1 MTTSTI
7 ELKQESQWQKTPV
20 ANLVRNTA
28 SGIYYARVRIKG
40 KLIWKSLKAD
50 TLSVAKLRLGDFL
63 KQENKRVEITEAA
76 ERGRMT
82 FGDALA
88 IFKKR
93 LEEAHHLK
101 PRAKEYRQDT
111 IDALLKTWPNLES
124 IDVRKISV
132 ADCSQW
138 ASGYSKKYC
147 PSFFN
152 NTVGTLRMVLKIAID
167 AGARYGNPASEIKKA
182 KIRQKI
188 LKLPEQNQFPALVQA
203 IRKAGGRFS
212 KDCGDLTEFLAYS
225 GARISEA
232 ARVYGSDCDFE
243 NGKMTIKGDPETG
256 TKNWGIRVIPMIPDM
271 LRLLER
277 IRAEKPNEQWGKNPV
292 VGVREC
298 QKAIDS
304 ACRKLEITRFT
315 HHDLRHLF
323 ATRCIESG
331 VDIPTV
337 SRWLG
342 HKDGGALAMKTYGHL
357 RDLHS
362 TTMAQK
368 VVFSDAQQTATA
380 SPSLQ
385 KDGSTY
391 ADPQKKTAAQAKAK
405 YNYPWWASENPLE
418 VFWGQINE
426 EIQLVS
432 SEKYRRFAQV
442 AMAREIFPDEFT
454 DRQALIDE
462 CLERVPKATLDKLTN
477 KFERTKAEALLKET
491 ALANSD

>member
-1 MTTSTI
+1 MTASTI
-7 ELKQESQWQKTPV
+7 EPKQASQWQKTPI

-28 SGIYYARVRIKG
+28 SGNYYARVRVKG
-40 KLIWKSLKAD
+40 KLIWKSLKTD

-93 LEEAHHLK
+93 LVEAHHLK

-212 KDCGDLTEFLAYS
+212 RDCGDLTEFLAYS

-277 IRAEKPNEQWGKNPV
+277 IRTEKPKEQWEKNPV

-304 ACRKLEITRFT
+304 ACGKLEITRFT

-368 VVFSDAQQTATA
+368 VVFSEASQIAIA

-385 KDGSTY
+385 QDQSAF

-426 EIQLVS
+426 EVQLVPS
-432 SEKYRRFAQV
+432 DKYRRFAQE
-442 AMAREIFPDEFT
+442 AMAREIFPNEFA

-462 CLERVPKATLDKLTN
+462 FLERIPRATLDKLTG
-477 KFERTKAEALLKET
+477 KFARK
-491 ALANSD
+491 

>member
-132 ADCSQW
+132 GDCSQW

-188 LKLPEQNQFPALVQA
+188 LKLPEQSQFPALVQA

-277 IRAEKPNEQWGKNPV
+277 IRAEKPKEQWEKNAV

-368 VVFSDAQQTATA
+368 VVFSEAPQTAIA

-385 KDGSTY
+385 IDES
-391 ADPQKKTAAQAKAK
+391 AFAVPQKKTAAQAKAA
-405 YNYPWWASENPLE
+405 YSYPWWAS
-418 VFWGQINE
+418 NE
-426 EIQLVS
+426 AV
-432 SEKYRRFAQV
+432 
-442 AMAREIFPDEFT
+442 EIFLGQANEPVQIVPPAKFLESAEQAMGRKVFEQELAEP
-454 DRQALIDE
+454 QALLE
-462 CLERVPKATLDKLTN
+462 EFQERVGIATVEKLKA
-477 KFERTKAEALLKET
+477 KFFPSQKNQAA
-491 ALANSD
+491 

>member
-1 MTTSTI
+1 MTTSTL
-7 ELKQESQWQKTPV
+7 EPKQESQWQKTPV

-28 SGIYYARVRIKG
+28 SGVYYARARIKG

-63 KQENKRVEITEAA
+63 KQEHKRVEISEAA

-88 IFKKR
+88 IFKRR
-93 LEEAHHLK
+93 LGEAHHLK
-101 PRAKEYRQDT
+101 PRAKEYRQHT
-111 IDALLKTWPNLES
+111 IDALLKTWPSLES

-138 ASGYSKKYC
+138 ASGYSKKYA

-188 LKLPEQNQFPALVQA
+188 LKLPEQKQFPALVQS

-225 GARISEA
+225 GARVSEA
-232 ARVYGSDCDFE
+232 ARVYGSDCDFDS
-243 NGKMTIKGDPETG
+243 GKITIKGDPTTA
-256 TKNWGIRVIPMIPDM
+256 TKNWEIRVIPMIPDM
-271 LRLLER
+271 KRLLEQ
-277 IRAEKPNEQWGKNPV
+277 IRSEKTEKEWLENPV
-292 VGVREC
+292 AGVREC

-304 ACRKLEITRFT
+304 ACKKLEITRFT

-357 RDLHS
+357 RDQHS

-368 VVFSDAQQTATA
+368 VSFLEALPIAT
-380 SPSLQ
+380 SVLP
-385 KDGSTY
+385 
-391 ADPQKKTAAQAKAK
+391 ADEEKKSVPECHKKTIARAKAAYSYVK
-405 YNYPWWASENPLE
+405 NTNDDLLLAESEL
-418 VFWGQINE
+418 
-426 EIQLVS
+426 
-432 SEKYRRFAQV
+432 
-442 AMAREIFPDEFT
+442 
-454 DRQALIDE
+454 RQNS
-462 CLERVPKATLDKLTN
+462 PK
-477 KFERTKAEALLKET
+477 
-491 ALANSD
+491 S

>member
-1 MTTSTI
+1 MFYTVCMTTSTL
-7 ELKQESQWQKTPV
+7 EPKQASQWQKTPV

-28 SGIYYARVRIKG
+28 SGVYYARARIKG

-63 KQENKRVEITEAA
+63 KQEHKRVEISEAA

-82 FGDALA
+82 FDAALT

-101 PRAKEYRQDT
+101 PRAKEYRQNT
-111 IDALLKTWPNLES
+111 IEALLKTWANLES
-124 IDVRKISV
+124 VDVRKISV
-132 ADCSQW
+132 ADCLQW
-138 ASGYSKKYC
+138 ASGFAQKYS

-188 LKLPEQNQFPALVQA
+188 LKLPEQNQFPTLVQS
-203 IRKAGGRFS
+203 IRNAGGRFS
-212 KDCGDLTEFLAYS
+212 KDCGNLTEFLAYS

-243 NGKMTIKGDPETG
+243 SGKIIIKGDPITA
-256 TKNWGIRVIPMIPDM
+256 TKNWEIRVIPMIPDM
-271 LRLLER
+271 KRFLEQ
-277 IRAEKPNEQWGKNPV
+277 IRSEKPENEWLENPV

-304 ACRKLEITRFT
+304 ACKKLGITRFT

-362 TTMAQK
+362 TAMAQK
-368 VVFSDAQQTATA
+368 VMYSEAPQTATTTENL
-380 SPSLQ
+380 PNG
-385 KDGSTY
+385 KPVTTE
-391 ADPQKKTAAQAKAK
+391 PHKKTVAQAKAA
-405 YNYPWWASENPLE
+405 YSYPWWASNEAIE
-418 VFWGQINE
+418 VFWGQANE
-426 EIQLVS
+426 PVQIVPLPIYLQSAKAAMGREVFEQELA
-432 SEKYRRFAQV
+432 EPQV
-442 AMAREIFPDEFT
+442 LLEELA
-454 DRQALIDE
+454 
-462 CLERVPKATLDKLTN
+462 ERVGTTTIEKLKSKISLPATITV
-477 KFERTKAEALLKET
+477 AA
-491 ALANSD
+491 